1 MQIFSLSLWIVFLF
15 SLHCLLQTKSIW
27 FFKEARLIKCFFYA
41 SCLWYCILK
50 VMAIPTYIFSYVVFW
65 ELLCFIFRF
74 LIHLELIFVK
84 NVRSKSRLIFLY
96 VQLFQH
102 YLLKRLCCIV
112 MPLFLCQNRVTISMS
127 VYFWTFYSIC
137 LFLQHCSD

>member
-1 MQIFSLSLWIVFLF
+1 MQIFPLSLWIVSLF

-50 VMAIPTYIFSYVVFW
+50 VMAIPKYTFSYVVFW
-65 ELLCFIFRF
+65 ELLCFTFRL

-84 NVRSKSRLIFLY
+84 SVRSESRLIFLY
-96 VQLFQH
+96 VQLFQG
-102 YLLKRLCCIV
+102 YLLRRLWCIV
-112 MPLFLCQNRVTISMS
+112 MPCSFVKNQVTISMW

-137 LFLQHCSD
+137 LFLQYCSD